1 MKINRLTALVATT
14 TASLLPFTAVA
25 HTGGDGGQHHA
36 LLGELAHAFEHLFT
50 GLDLLDVIWL
60 VALVG
65 AGVLGAVK
73 LIRRN

>member
-1 MKINRLTALVATT
+1 MKSNRLMALAATAAL
-14 TASLLPFTAVA
+14 LLPLSAVA

-50 GLDLLDVIWL
+50 DLGLLDVILL

-65 AGVLGAVK
+65 AGVLGVVK
-73 LIRRN
+73 LTRRN